1 MIASIRAEWRKNRSR
16 PALLV
21 ALGLIAGITVLAYS
35 SNWYLA
41 THPVSAER
49 AVSISLL
56 YPERFLNNVM
66 GAGFPL
72 GAAMA
77 IVLGAILA
85 GSEYSWGTLKTI
97 FTQGPGRLTTWVGR
111 VVVFTFWTGVLT
123 AVLFIVGAA
132 YSAVIAAFNSHAV
145 VWPAAIDIAK
155 AFGAVWLILTVNG
168 AIGMALGVV
177 VRQSAAAIGIG
188 VVYLLSVEI
197 IAVRFI
203 GAVSNGDYKWIG
215 DLFVGQNASALI
227 AQLGGTA
234 SIAHVTISAGQA
246 VLVMCAWLI
255 GLLIAASGLQRMR
268 DVT

>member
-1 MIASIRAEWRKNRSR
+1 MIASIKAEWRKNRFR
-16 PALLV
+16 PAFLV
-21 ALGLIAGITVLAYS
+21 SSGLIAGITVLVYS

-41 THPVSAER
+41 NHPGAAER
-49 AVSISLL
+49 AVSITAL
-56 YPERFLNNVM
+56 YPDHFVNNVM
-66 GAGFPL
+66 GAGFPV

-85 GSEYSWGTLKTI
+85 GSEYSWSTLKTM

-111 VVVFTFWTGVLT
+111 MVVFTAWMGVLT
-123 AVLFIVGAA
+123 TILFVLGAT
-132 YSAVIAAFNSHAV
+132 YSAVIAMFNSQSI
-145 VWPAAIDIAK
+145 VWPAFTDIVK
-155 AFGAVWLILTVNG
+155 GFGAIWLIFTVNG
-168 AIGMALGVV
+168 TIGMALGVL

-203 GAVSNGDYKWIG
+203 DSVSNGDYKWIG
-215 DLFVGQNASALI
+215 NLFVGQNANALI

-234 SIAHVTISAGQA
+234 PKGLDISAEQA
-246 VLVMCAWLI
+246 VAVMAAWLVAM
-255 GLLIAASGLQRMR
+255 LVVAAGLQRVR